1 MGASRPPF
9 SSSTRGATATSSR
22 LRTQELAIGE
32 GRHGLAVRRP
42 APGLYAGGGQ
52 RVVEGA
58 VLAQRAHELDQ
69 LGRPQE
75 REAPFAV
82 VVRQRTARL
91 GPERDPRVA
100 HPGTVHEGQYT
111 PPMPSNDISPTRPHG
126 RARGRER
133 G

>member
-58 VLAQRAHELDQ
+58 VLAQRAHEPEQ

-75 REAPFAV
+75 REAPVAV
-82 VVRQRTARL
+82 VVCQRTARL
-91 GPERDPRVA
+91 GRSEEHTYELQA
-100 HPGTVHEGQYT
+100 HMRTSQAV
-111 PPMPSNDISPTRPHG
+111 
-126 RARGRER
+126 
-133 G
+133 

>member
-9 SSSTRGATATSSR
+9 SASTRGATATSSR

-58 VLAQRAHELDQ
+58 VLAQRARELDQ

-75 REAPFAV
+75 REAPGADG
-82 VVRQRTARL
+82 VRASTARL
-91 GPERDPRVA
+91 GHECPLRV
-100 HPGTVHEGQYT
+100 T
-111 PPMPSNDISPTRPHG
+111 PPGPATAAQQLVGGGQGVYVRGDDGG
-126 RARGRER
+126 RR
-133 G
+133 

>member
-58 VLAQRAHELDQ
+58 VLAQRAHELDP

-75 REAPFAV
+75 REAPVAV
-82 VVRQRTARL
+82 VVRQRTERL
-91 GPERDPRVA
+91 GPERAQRVGLPKRKGVGTGA
-100 HPGTVHEGQYT
+100 RVSVSVEPGG
-111 PPMPSNDISPTRPHG
+111 RP
-126 RARGRER
+126 
-133 G
+133 